1 MELAALL
8 LGVTAI
14 YTIGGWSAWWVNSR
28 IELGSVS
35 WQPARIYIRVF
46 VAMIVFIAV
55 TAPLVY
61 GLRPIFG

>member
-8 LGVTAI
+8 LAVTAI
-14 YTIGGWSAWWVNSR
+14 YTLGGWSAWWVNRR

-46 VAMIVFIAV
+46 AAMIVFIAV

-61 GLRPIFG
+61 GLHPIFG